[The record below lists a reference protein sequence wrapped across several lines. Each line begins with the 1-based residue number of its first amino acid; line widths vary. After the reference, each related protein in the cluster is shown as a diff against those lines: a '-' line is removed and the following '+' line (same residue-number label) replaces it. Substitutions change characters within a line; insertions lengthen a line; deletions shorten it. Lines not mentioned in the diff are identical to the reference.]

1 MNIETRIAQWLRTP
15 FDQQTQ
21 NQVALLAK
29 NPKEA
34 EDAFYKDLEFGTGG
48 MRGIMGVGTNRIN
61 KYTLGKNTQGLSEYL
76 KEQHPNEKIC
86 AVIAYD
92 CRHQSKE
99 LAKICADIF
108 TANGIHCYLLSDL
121 RPTPELSFA
130 VRHLNAQCGIVLT
143 ASHNPPEYNGYKVY
157 GKDGGQLIPPHDEA
171 ISQRILDTAFES
183 IQFDGNPAL
192 LQYIDKE
199 IDTAYQKDVL
209 NSALFDKRKNKPLK
223 IVFTPIH
230 GTSITA
236 LPQVLEQA
244 GYDKLTIVKEQIEPD
259 GDFPTV
265 KSPNP
270 EEQEALKMAVA
281 LANEKNA
288 DLVIGTDPDADRFG
302 LVVKDAESAWC
313 YLNGNQIMAVLTDFL
328 LQKKAAENILNSNCF
343 IASTVV
349 STPLI
354 QQIAVHHGVQYKNT
368 LTGFK
373 WIAKLI
379 EDFPELEFIGGGEES
394 FGYLVGDTVRDKD
407 AISASLLACE
417 IANEAKQNES
427 SFFELLIECY
437 KKYGAYKERL
447 VSITKKGKEG
457 VEYIAQQMENFRKSP
472 PKSIGGIEVIILED
486 YLHLTSY
493 NFKRKEE
500 EKLQYSPSNVLIF
513 KLEDGT
519 KIALRPSG
527 TEPKIKY
534 YFQAEKSLLLQVLD
548 QSWKEQ
554 EKTLEIR
561 LDELSSLILP

>member
-1 MNIETRIAQWLRTP
+1 MEYQSRIAQWMRSP

-21 NQVALLAK
+21 SQVALLAK

-76 KEQHPNEKIC
+76 KEQYPNEKIRT
-86 AVIAYD
+86 VIAYD

-99 LAKICADIF
+99 LAKICADVF
-108 TANGIHCYLLSDL
+108 TANGIHCALFSDL

-130 VRHLNAQCGIVLT
+130 VRYLNAHCGIVLT

-157 GKDGGQLIPPHDEA
+157 GKDGGQLVPPHDEA

-209 NSALFDKRKNKPLK
+209 NSALFDKSKNKPLK

-244 GYDKLTIVKEQIEPD
+244 GYDKLTIVKEQIDPN

-281 LANEKNA
+281 LANKENA
-288 DLVIGTDPDADRFG
+288 DLVIGSDPDADRFG
-302 LVVKDAESAWC
+302 LVVKDVDSDWC
-313 YLNGNQIMAVLTDFL
+313 YLNGNQIMAVLTEFL
-328 LQKKAAENILNSNCF
+328 LQKKATKNTLNPNCF

-354 QQIAVHHGVQYKNT
+354 QQIALYFGVQYKNT

-394 FGYLVGDTVRDKD
+394 FGYLVGDSVRDKD

-472 PKSIGGIEVIILED
+472 PKSIGGVQVMVLED

-493 NFKRKEE
+493 NFKLKKE

-534 YFQAEKSLLLQVLD
+534 YFSVNQKFDPD

>member
-108 TANGIHCYLLSDL
+108 TANGIHCYLFSDL

-157 GKDGGQLIPPHDEA
+157 GKDGGQLVPPHDEA

-209 NSALFDKRKNKPLK
+209 NSALFDKSKNKPLK

-244 GYDKLTIVKEQIEPD
+244 GYDKLTIVKEQIDPN

-302 LVVKDAESAWC
+302 LVVKDVESAWC

-328 LQKKAAENILNSNCF
+328 LQKKAAENTLNSNCF

-379 EDFPELEFIGGGEES
+379 EGFPELEFIGGGEES
-394 FGYLVGDTVRDKD
+394 FGYLVGDSVRDKD

-417 IANEAKQNES
+417 IANEAKNNGS

-457 VEYIAQQMENFRKSP
+457 VEYIAEQMENFRKSP
-472 PKSIGGIEVIILED
+472 PKSIGGIDVMILED

-534 YFQAEKSLLLQVLD
+534 YFSVNQKFDPD

>member
-108 TANGIHCYLLSDL
+108 TANGIHCYLFSDL

-157 GKDGGQLIPPHDEA
+157 GKDGGQLVPPHDEA

-209 NSALFDKRKNKPLK
+209 NSALFDKSKNKPLK

-244 GYDKLTIVKEQIEPD
+244 GYDKLTIVKEQIDPN

-328 LQKKAAENILNSNCF
+328 LQKRAAENTLNSNCF

-394 FGYLVGDTVRDKD
+394 FGYLVGDSVRDKD

-417 IANEAKQNES
+417 IANEAKNNGS

-534 YFQAEKSLLLQVLD
+534 YFSVNQKFDPNL
-548 QSWKEQ
+548 SWKEQ
-554 EKTLEIR
+554 EKNLETR

>member
-1 MNIETRIAQWLRTP
+1 MEYQSRIAQWMRSP

-21 NQVALLAK
+21 SQVALLAK

-76 KEQHPNEKIC
+76 KEQYPNEKIRT
-86 AVIAYD
+86 VIAYD

-99 LAKICADIF
+99 LAKICADVF
-108 TANGIHCYLLSDL
+108 TANGIHCALFSDL

-130 VRHLNAQCGIVLT
+130 VRYLKAHCGIVLT

-157 GKDGGQLIPPHDEA
+157 GKDGGQLVPPHDEA
-171 ISQRILDTAFES
+171 ISQRILNTAFES

-209 NSALFDKRKNKPLK
+209 NSALFDKSKNKPLK

-236 LPQVLEQA
+236 LPQVLDQA
-244 GYDKLTIVKEQIEPD
+244 GYDKLTIVKEQIEPN

-281 LANEKNA
+281 LANKENA

-302 LVVKDAESAWC
+302 LVVKDVDSDWC
-313 YLNGNQIMAVLTDFL
+313 YLNGNQIMAVLTEFL
-328 LQKKAAENILNSNCF
+328 LQKKATKNTLNPNCF

-354 QQIAVHHGVQYKNT
+354 QQIALHFGVQYKNT

-379 EDFPELEFIGGGEES
+379 VDFPELKFIGGGEES
-394 FGYLVGDTVRDKD
+394 FGYLVGDSVRDKD

-472 PKSIGGIEVIILED
+472 PKSIGGVQVMVLED

-493 NFKRKEE
+493 NFKLKKE

-534 YFQAEKSLLLQVLD
+534 YFSVNQKFDPNL
-548 QSWKEQ
+548 SWKEQ
-554 EKTLEIR
+554 EKTLETR

>member
-108 TANGIHCYLLSDL
+108 TANGIHCYLFSDL

-157 GKDGGQLIPPHDEA
+157 GKDGGQLVPPHDEA

-209 NSALFDKRKNKPLK
+209 NSALFDKSKNKPLK

-244 GYDKLTIVKEQIEPD
+244 GYDKLTIVKEQIDPN

-328 LQKKAAENILNSNCF
+328 LQKRAAENTLNSNCF

-394 FGYLVGDTVRDKD
+394 FGYLVGDSVRDKD

-417 IANEAKQNES
+417 IANEAKNNGS

-457 VEYIAQQMENFRKSP
+457 VEYIAEQMENFRKSP
-472 PKSIGGIEVIILED
+472 PKSIGGIEVMILED

-534 YFQAEKSLLLQVLD
+534 YFSINQKFDPD

>member
-108 TANGIHCYLLSDL
+108 TANGIHCYLFSDL

-157 GKDGGQLIPPHDEA
+157 GKDGGQLVPPHDEA

-244 GYDKLTIVKEQIEPD
+244 GYDKLTIVKEQIDPN

-328 LQKKAAENILNSNCF
+328 LQKKAAENTLNSNCF

-394 FGYLVGDTVRDKD
+394 FGYLVGDSVRDKD

-417 IANEAKQNES
+417 IANEAKNNGS

-534 YFQAEKSLLLQVLD
+534 YFSVNQKFDPD

>member
-108 TANGIHCYLLSDL
+108 TANGIHCYLFSDL

-157 GKDGGQLIPPHDEA
+157 GKDGGQLVPPHDEA

-209 NSALFDKRKNKPLK
+209 NSALFDKSKNKPLK

-244 GYDKLTIVKEQIEPD
+244 GYDKLTIVKEQIDPN

-328 LQKKAAENILNSNCF
+328 LQKRAAENTLNSNCF

-379 EDFPELEFIGGGEES
+379 EGFPELEFIGGGEES
-394 FGYLVGDTVRDKD
+394 FGYLVGDSVRDKD

-417 IANEAKQNES
+417 IANEAKNNGS

-457 VEYIAQQMENFRKSP
+457 VEYIAEQMENFRKSP
-472 PKSIGGIEVIILED
+472 PKSIGGIDVMILED

-534 YFQAEKSLLLQVLD
+534 YFSINQKFDPD

-554 EKTLEIR
+554 EKILEIR

>member
-92 CRHQSKE
+92 CRHHSKE

-108 TANGIHCYLLSDL
+108 TANGIHCYLFSDL

-244 GYDKLTIVKEQIEPD
+244 GYDKLTIVKEQIEPN

-270 EEQEALKMAVA
+270 EEQEALKIAVA
-281 LANEKNA
+281 LANKENA
-288 DLVIGTDPDADRFG
+288 DLVIGSDPDADRFG
-302 LVVKDAESAWC
+302 LVVKDVDSDWY
-313 YLNGNQIMAVLTDFL
+313 YLNGNQIMAVLTEFL
-328 LQKKAAENILNSNCF
+328 LQKKAAENTLNPNCF

-354 QQIAVHHGVQYKNT
+354 QQIALHFGVQYKNT

-394 FGYLVGDTVRDKD
+394 FGYLVGDSVRDKD

-437 KKYGAYKERL
+437 KKYGTYKERL

-457 VEYIAQQMENFRKSP
+457 VEYITQQMENFRKSP
-472 PKSIGGIEVIILED
+472 PKSIGGVKVMILED

-493 NFKRKEE
+493 NFKLKKE
-500 EKLQYSPSNVLIF
+500 EKLQYSPSNVLIL

-534 YFQAEKSLLLQVLD
+534 YFSVNQKFEPNL
-548 QSWKEQ
+548 SWKKQ
-554 EKTLEIR
+554 EKNLETR

>member
-29 NPKEA
+29 NTKEA

-108 TANGIHCYLLSDL
+108 TANGIHCYLFSDL

-394 FGYLVGDTVRDKD
+394 FGYLVGDSVRDKD

-417 IANEAKQNES
+417 IANEAKNNGS

-457 VEYIAQQMENFRKSP
+457 VEYIAEQMENFRKSP

-534 YFQAEKSLLLQVLD
+534 YFSVNQKFDPD

>member
-1 MNIETRIAQWLRTP
+1 MEYQSRIAQWMRSP

-21 NQVALLAK
+21 SQVALLAK

-76 KEQHPNEKIC
+76 KEQYPNEKIRT
-86 AVIAYD
+86 VIAYD

-99 LAKICADIF
+99 LAKICADVF
-108 TANGIHCYLLSDL
+108 TANGIHCALFSDL

-130 VRHLNAQCGIVLT
+130 VRYLKAHCGIVLT

-157 GKDGGQLIPPHDEA
+157 GKDGGQLVPPHDEA

-209 NSALFDKRKNKPLK
+209 NSALFDKSKNKPLK

-236 LPQVLEQA
+236 LPQVLDQA
-244 GYDKLTIVKEQIEPD
+244 GYDKLTIVKEQIEPN

-281 LANEKNA
+281 LANKENA

-302 LVVKDAESAWC
+302 LVVKDVDSDWC
-313 YLNGNQIMAVLTDFL
+313 YLNGNQIMAVLTEFL
-328 LQKKAAENILNSNCF
+328 LQKKATKNTLNPNCF

-354 QQIAVHHGVQYKNT
+354 QQIALHFGVQYKNT

-379 EDFPELEFIGGGEES
+379 EDFPELKFIGGGEES
-394 FGYLVGDTVRDKD
+394 FGYLVGDSVRDKD

-472 PKSIGGIEVIILED
+472 PKSIGGVQVMVLED

-493 NFKRKEE
+493 NFKLKKE

-534 YFQAEKSLLLQVLD
+534 YFSVNQKFDPNL
-548 QSWKEQ
+548 SWKEQ
-554 EKTLEIR
+554 EKTLETR

>member
-29 NPKEA
+29 NTKEA

-108 TANGIHCYLLSDL
+108 TANGIHCYLFSDL

-157 GKDGGQLIPPHDEA
+157 GKDGGQLVPPHDEA
-171 ISQRILDTAFES
+171 ISQRILDTPFES

-244 GYDKLTIVKEQIEPD
+244 GYDKLTIVKEQIEPN

-394 FGYLVGDTVRDKD
+394 FGYLVGDSVRDKD

-417 IANEAKQNES
+417 IANEAKNNGS

-534 YFQAEKSLLLQVLD
+534 YFSVNQKFDPD

>member
-108 TANGIHCYLLSDL
+108 TANGIHCYLFSDL

-157 GKDGGQLIPPHDEA
+157 GKDGGQLVPPHDEA

-236 LPQVLEQA
+236 LPQVLDQA

-328 LQKKAAENILNSNCF
+328 LQKRAAENTLNSNCF

-394 FGYLVGDTVRDKD
+394 FGYLVGDSVRDKD

-417 IANEAKQNES
+417 IANEAKNNGS

-472 PKSIGGIEVIILED
+472 PKSIGGIDVMILED

-534 YFQAEKSLLLQVLD
+534 YFSVNQKFDPD